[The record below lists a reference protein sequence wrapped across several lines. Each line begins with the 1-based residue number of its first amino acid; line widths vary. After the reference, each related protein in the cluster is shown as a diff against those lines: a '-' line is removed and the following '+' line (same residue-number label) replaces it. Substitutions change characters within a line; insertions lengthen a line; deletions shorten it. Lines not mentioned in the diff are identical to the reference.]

1 MQSILNNPKYGPKS
15 ELGGYKIYI
24 DWEFNQ
30 SLIL

>member
-24 DWEFNQ
+24 DWEIDKNF
-30 SLIL
+30 I